1 MYTVMLLIVGII
13 SSLVFHPI
21 FNSKA
26 GNTYV
31 ERLNKIYGTY
41 WAALIAHI
49 IGAWAGDAVLGNWG
63 WMAYGFNVIAGFIG
77 AIVIGYVWYLIARSQ
92 TKAEAK

>member
-1 MYTVMLLIVGII
+1 MYTVMLLVVGII
-13 SSLVFHPI
+13 SSLVFHPL

-26 GNTYV
+26 GSTYA

-49 IGAWAGDAVLGNWG
+49 IGAWAGDAVLGDWA
-63 WMAYGFNVIAGFIG
+63 WMAYGYNVIAGFIG
-77 AIVIGYVWYLIARSQ
+77 AIVIGYIWYLIARSQ
-92 TKAEAK
+92 TKAEVK